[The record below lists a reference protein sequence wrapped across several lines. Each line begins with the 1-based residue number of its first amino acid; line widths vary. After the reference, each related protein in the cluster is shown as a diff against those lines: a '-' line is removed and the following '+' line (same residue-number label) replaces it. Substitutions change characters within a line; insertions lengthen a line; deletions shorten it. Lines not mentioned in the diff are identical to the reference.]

1 MKYENNLLIGKFDS
15 LNVVN
20 PPQEKNSLDVA
31 PKQGSFIKHINDKKH
46 LMGSSFKKWY
56 KDKLTQ

>member
-1 MKYENNLLIGKFDS
+1 MLIGKFDS

-46 LMGSSFKKWY
+46 LMGSSFKK
-56 KDKLTQ
+56 